1 MNTIPNTE
9 ETKKL
14 PQLVKGS
21 STYKLIVPENV
32 EEKIRYL
39 LRKFSNI
46 EWSGVLF
53 VTHEG
58 SFENNDLVITCKDIY
73 PMDLGNAIF
82 TEFTMN
88 EDVAAYMSENI
99 DLFDCDLQLIHSHH
113 QMSTQPSGTDLNT
126 LKEEG
131 NEKNCFV
138 SLIVNN
144 AGKYYAAITRKVQT
158 KSEVTVKKLGT
169 SYEFFGDGPKELEH
183 KDGSTTKVIEKE
195 VIEYFDLEIE
205 RHEVSNSLAYLDDR
219 FDEIAKKKAIEK
231 KNNYDSSNIAPTGTF
246 FDWMHYKP
254 VPKEQNLFND
264 ASDRELSRIP
274 YLKDDHMFNQT
285 ITDDWQP
292 DPKKIH
298 AAVVHM
304 ITCNLIINPE
314 KFDLKQWITKH
325 MKNVYIK
332 IFGESSIYESKH
344 NTCGAFSE
352 WRDFIIQYTLDY
364 FDTSDVPNFILEDDG
379 VFQSKI
385 AQAISDEIIEFINVN
400 SYIESYNEAL
410 LLNII

>member
-1 MNTIPNTE
+1 M
-9 ETKKL
+9 
-14 PQLVKGS
+14 KGS
-21 STYKLIVPENV
+21 SIYKLIVLENV

-39 LRKFSNI
+39 LRKFPST

-73 PMDLGNAIF
+73 PMDLGNATF

-99 DLFDCDLQLIHSHH
+99 ELFDCDLQLIHSHH
-113 QMSTQPSGTDLNT
+113 QMPTQPSGTDLNT

-131 NEKNCFV
+131 NERNCFV

-169 SYEFFGDGPKELEH
+169 SYEFFGEGAKNISPDHTE
-183 KDGSTTKVIEKE
+183 TTKVTEKE
-195 VIEYFDLEIE
+195 VIEYFDLEVE

-219 FDEIAKKKAIEK
+219 FDEIIEK
-231 KNNYDSSNIAPTGTF
+231 KAAERKKSNNSSNIPPTGTF
-246 FDWMHYKP
+246 FDWMHSKP
-254 VPKEQNLFND
+254 TPKEQNLFDD
-264 ASDRELSRIP
+264 APDRESPALPS
-274 YLKDDHMFNQT
+274 KGNSQSFQT
-285 ITDDWQP
+285 NTDDWWP

-298 AAVVHM
+298 TAVVH
-304 ITCNLIINPE
+304 IIACNLIINTD

-332 IFGESSIYESKH
+332 VFGESSMYECEH
-344 NTCGAFSE
+344 DACGAFCE
-352 WRDFIIQYTLDY
+352 WRDFIVQHTLDY
-364 FDTSDVPNFILEDDG
+364 FDTTDVPFDDANL
-379 VFQSKI
+379 FQSRI
-385 AQAISDEIIEFINVN
+385 AQSINDELSEYIDVNPFIASYMEALELYIIE
-400 SYIESYNEAL
+400 
-410 LLNII
+410 

>member
-1 MNTIPNTE
+1 M
-9 ETKKL
+9 
-14 PQLVKGS
+14 KGS
-21 STYKLIVPENV
+21 SIYKLIVPENV

-39 LRKFSNI
+39 LRKFPST

-73 PMDLGNAIF
+73 PMDLGNATF

-99 DLFDCDLQLIHSHH
+99 ELFDCDLQLIHSHH

-131 NEKNCFV
+131 NERNCFV

-169 SYEFFGDGPKELEH
+169 SYEFFGDGSKELEH
-183 KDGSTTKVIEKE
+183 KDETTTKVIEKE
-195 VIEYFDLEIE
+195 VIEYFDLEVE
-205 RHEVSNSLAYLDDR
+205 RHEVPNTLEYLDAR
-219 FDEIAKKKAIEK
+219 FDEIAKKKTIER
-231 KNNYDSSNIAPTGTF
+231 KNNWDSSNIAPTGHF
-246 FDWMHYKP
+246 FDWMHSKP
-254 VPKEQNLFND
+254 VPKEQELFGD
-264 ASDRELSRIP
+264 TSYREVPEKP
-274 YLKDDHMFNQT
+274 YKDDHMFNQT
-285 ITDDWQP
+285 ITDEWQP

-332 IFGESSIYESKH
+332 IFGESSIYESEH

-364 FDTSDVPNFILEDDG
+364 FDTSDVPDAIFDNGDI
-379 VFQSKI
+379 FQSRI
-385 AQAISDEIIEFINVN
+385 AQAMSDEIMEFIDVN
-400 SYIESYNEAL
+400 PYIEAYNEAL
-410 LLNII
+410 VLSIVE

>member
-1 MNTIPNTE
+1 M
-9 ETKKL
+9 
-14 PQLVKGS
+14 KGS
-21 STYKLIVPENV
+21 SIYKLIVPENV

-39 LRKFSNI
+39 LRKFPST

-73 PMDLGNAIF
+73 PMDLGNATF

-99 DLFDCDLQLIHSHH
+99 ELFDYDLQLIHSHH
-113 QMSTQPSGTDLNT
+113 QMLTQPSGTDLNT

-131 NEKNCFV
+131 NERNCFV

-169 SYEFFGDGPKELEH
+169 SYEFFGDGSKELEH
-183 KDGSTTKVIEKE
+183 KDETTTKVIEKE
-195 VIEYFDLEIE
+195 VIEYFDLEVE
-205 RHEVSNSLAYLDDR
+205 RHEVPNTLEYLDAR
-219 FDEIAKKKAIEK
+219 FDEIAKKKTIER
-231 KNNYDSSNIAPTGTF
+231 KNNWDSSNIAPTGHF
-246 FDWMHYKP
+246 FDWMHSKP
-254 VPKEQNLFND
+254 VPKEQNLFGD
-264 ASDRELSRIP
+264 TPYREVLEKP
-274 YLKDDHMFNQT
+274 YKDNHMFNPS

-314 KFDLKQWITKH
+314 KFDLKQWVTKH

-332 IFGESSIYESKH
+332 VFGEYSIYECEH

-352 WRDFIIQYTLDY
+352 WRDFIIQHTLDY
-364 FDTSDVPNFILEDDG
+364 FDTSNVPDAIFDDG
-379 VFQSKI
+379 IFQSRI
-385 AQAISDEIIEFINVN
+385 AQAMSDEIMEFIDVN
-400 SYIESYNEAL
+400 PYIEAYNEAL
-410 LLNII
+410 VLSIVE

>member
-1 MNTIPNTE
+1 M
-9 ETKKL
+9 
-14 PQLVKGS
+14 KGS
-21 STYKLIVPENV
+21 SIYKLIVPENV

-39 LRKFSNI
+39 LRKFPST

-53 VTHEG
+53 VTHQG

-73 PMDLGNAIF
+73 PMDLGNATF

-131 NEKNCFV
+131 NERNCFV
-138 SLIVNN
+138 SLIINN
-144 AGKYYAAITRKVQT
+144 AGKYYAAITRKIQT

-169 SYEFFGDGPKELEH
+169 SYEFFGDGSKELEH
-183 KDGSTTKVIEKE
+183 KDETTTKVIEKE
-195 VIEYFDLEIE
+195 IIEYFDLEVE

-219 FDEIAKKKAIEK
+219 FDEIMEKKATEGK
-231 KNNYDSSNIAPTGTF
+231 KNQFTVAHTDNF
-246 FDWMHYKP
+246 LDWMHSKP
-254 VPKEQNLFND
+254 VPKEQDLFD
-264 ASDRELSRIP
+264 DISDKEPQKISSI
-274 YLKDDHMFNQT
+274 KDDHMFNQT
-285 ITDDWQP
+285 ITNDWWP
-292 DPKKIH
+292 EPKKIH
-298 AAVVHM
+298 AAVVYM

-332 IFGESSIYESKH
+332 TFGESSVYECEH
-344 NTCGAFSE
+344 NACGAFCE
-352 WRDFIIQYTLDY
+352 WRDFIIQHTLDY
-364 FDTSDVPNFILEDDG
+364 FDTTDVPFDDANL
-379 VFQSKI
+379 FQSRI
-385 AQAISDEIIEFINVN
+385 AQSINDELSEYIDVNPFIASYMEALELYIIE
-400 SYIESYNEAL
+400 
-410 LLNII
+410 

>member
-1 MNTIPNTE
+1 M
-9 ETKKL
+9 KR
-14 PQLVKGS
+14 S
-21 STYKLIVPENV
+21 SIYKLIVPENV

-39 LRKFSNI
+39 LRKFPST

-53 VTHEG
+53 VTHQG

-73 PMDLGNAIF
+73 PMDLGNATF

-131 NEKNCFV
+131 NERNCFV

-144 AGKYYAAITRKVQT
+144 AGKYYAAITRKIQT

-169 SYEFFGDGPKELEH
+169 SYEFFGDGSKELEH
-183 KDGSTTKVIEKE
+183 KDETTTKAIEE
-195 VIEYFDLEIE
+195 EIIEYFDLEVE

-219 FDEIAKKKAIEK
+219 FDEIMEKKATEGK
-231 KNNYDSSNIAPTGTF
+231 KNQFTVAHTDNF
-246 FDWMHYKP
+246 LDWMHSKP
-254 VPKEQNLFND
+254 VPKEQDLFD
-264 ASDRELSRIP
+264 DISDKEPQKISSI
-274 YLKDDHMFNQT
+274 KDDHMFNQT
-285 ITDDWQP
+285 ITNDWWP
-292 DPKKIH
+292 EPKKIH
-298 AAVVHM
+298 AAVVYM

-332 IFGESSIYESKH
+332 TFGESSVYECEH
-344 NTCGAFSE
+344 NACGAFCE
-352 WRDFIIQYTLDY
+352 WRDFIIQHTLDY
-364 FDTSDVPNFILEDDG
+364 FDTTDVPFDDANL
-379 VFQSKI
+379 FQSRI
-385 AQAISDEIIEFINVN
+385 AQSINDELSEYIDVNPFIASYMEALELYIIE
-400 SYIESYNEAL
+400 
-410 LLNII
+410 

>member
-1 MNTIPNTE
+1 M
-9 ETKKL
+9 
-14 PQLVKGS
+14 KGS
-21 STYKLIVPENV
+21 SIYKLIVPENV

-39 LRKFSNI
+39 LRKFPST

-73 PMDLGNAIF
+73 PMDLGNATF

-99 DLFDCDLQLIHSHH
+99 ELFDCDLQLIHSHH

-131 NEKNCFV
+131 NERNCFV

-169 SYEFFGDGPKELEH
+169 SYEFFGDGSKELEH
-183 KDGSTTKVIEKE
+183 KDETTTKVIEKE
-195 VIEYFDLEIE
+195 VIEYFDLEVE
-205 RHEVSNSLAYLDDR
+205 RHEVPNTLEYLDAR
-219 FDEIAKKKAIEK
+219 FDEIAKKKVTERM
-231 KNNYDSSNIAPTGTF
+231 NNYDSSNIAPTGHF
-246 FDWMHYKP
+246 FDWMHSKP
-254 VPKEQNLFND
+254 VPKEQELFGD
-264 ASDRELSRIP
+264 TSYREVPEKP
-274 YLKDDHMFNQT
+274 YKDDHMFNPS

-292 DPKKIH
+292 DSKKIH

-314 KFDLKQWITKH
+314 KFDLKQWVTKH

-332 IFGESSIYESKH
+332 VFGEYSIYECEH

-352 WRDFIIQYTLDY
+352 WRDFIIQHTLDY
-364 FDTSDVPNFILEDDG
+364 FDTSNVPDAIFDDG
-379 VFQSKI
+379 IFQSRI
-385 AQAISDEIIEFINVN
+385 AQAMSDEIMEFIDVN
-400 SYIESYNEAL
+400 PYIEAYNEAL
-410 LLNII
+410 ILNIVE

>member
-1 MNTIPNTE
+1 M
-9 ETKKL
+9 
-14 PQLVKGS
+14 KGS
-21 STYKLIVPENV
+21 SIYKLIVLENV

-39 LRKFSNI
+39 LRKFPST
-46 EWSGVLF
+46 EWSGILF

-73 PMDLGNAIF
+73 PMDLGNATF

-99 DLFDCDLQLIHSHH
+99 ELFDCDLQLIHSHH
-113 QMSTQPSGTDLNT
+113 QMPTQPSGTDLNT

-131 NEKNCFV
+131 NERNCFV

-169 SYEFFGDGPKELEH
+169 FYEFFGEGAKNISPDHTE
-183 KDGSTTKVIEKE
+183 TTKVIEKE
-195 VIEYFDLEIE
+195 VIEYFDLEVE

-219 FDEIAKKKAIEK
+219 FDEIIEK
-231 KNNYDSSNIAPTGTF
+231 KAAERKKSNNSSNIPPTGTF
-246 FDWMHYKP
+246 FDWMHSKP
-254 VPKEQNLFND
+254 TPKEQNLFDD
-264 ASDRELSRIP
+264 APDRESPALPS
-274 YLKDDHMFNQT
+274 KGNSQSFQT
-285 ITDDWQP
+285 NTDDWWP

-298 AAVVHM
+298 TAVVH
-304 ITCNLIINPE
+304 IIACNLIINTD

-332 IFGESSIYESKH
+332 VFGESSMYECEH
-344 NTCGAFSE
+344 DACGAFCE
-352 WRDFIIQYTLDY
+352 WRDFIVQHTLDY
-364 FDTSDVPNFILEDDG
+364 FDTTDVPFDDANL
-379 VFQSKI
+379 FQSRI
-385 AQAISDEIIEFINVN
+385 AQSINDELSEYIDVNPFIASYMEALELYIIE
-400 SYIESYNEAL
+400 
-410 LLNII
+410 

>member
-1 MNTIPNTE
+1 M
-9 ETKKL
+9 KR
-14 PQLVKGS
+14 S
-21 STYKLIVPENV
+21 SIYKLIVPENV

-39 LRKFSNI
+39 LRKFPST

-53 VTHEG
+53 VTHQG

-73 PMDLGNAIF
+73 PMDLGNATF

-131 NEKNCFV
+131 NERNCFV

-144 AGKYYAAITRKVQT
+144 AGKYYAAITRKIQT
-158 KSEVTVKKLGT
+158 KSEVTAKKLGT
-169 SYEFFGDGPKELEH
+169 SYEFFGDGSKELEH
-183 KDGSTTKVIEKE
+183 KDETTTKVIEKE
-195 VIEYFDLEIE
+195 IIEYFDLEVE

-219 FDEIAKKKAIEK
+219 FDEIMEKKATEEK
-231 KNNYDSSNIAPTGTF
+231 KNQFTVAHTDNF
-246 FDWMHYKP
+246 LDWMHSKP
-254 VPKEQNLFND
+254 VPKEQDLFD
-264 ASDRELSRIP
+264 DISDKEPQKISSI
-274 YLKDDHMFNQT
+274 KDDHMFNQT
-285 ITDDWQP
+285 ITNDWWP
-292 DPKKIH
+292 EPKKIH
-298 AAVVHM
+298 AAVVYM

-332 IFGESSIYESKH
+332 TFGESSVYECEH
-344 NTCGAFSE
+344 NACGAFCE
-352 WRDFIIQYTLDY
+352 WRDFIIQHTLDY
-364 FDTSDVPNFILEDDG
+364 FDTTDVPFDDANL
-379 VFQSKI
+379 FQSRI
-385 AQAISDEIIEFINVN
+385 AQSINDELSEYIDVNPFIASYMEALELYIIE
-400 SYIESYNEAL
+400 
-410 LLNII
+410 

>member
-1 MNTIPNTE
+1 M
-9 ETKKL
+9 KR
-14 PQLVKGS
+14 S
-21 STYKLIVPENV
+21 SIYKLIVPENV

-39 LRKFSNI
+39 LRKFPST

-53 VTHEG
+53 VTHQG

-73 PMDLGNAIF
+73 PMDLGNATF

-131 NEKNCFV
+131 NERNCFV

-144 AGKYYAAITRKVQT
+144 AGKYYAAITRKIQT

-169 SYEFFGDGPKELEH
+169 SYEFFGDGSKELEH
-183 KDGSTTKVIEKE
+183 KDETTTKVIEKE
-195 VIEYFDLEIE
+195 IIEYFDLEVE

-219 FDEIAKKKAIEK
+219 FDEIMEKKATEGK
-231 KNNYDSSNIAPTGTF
+231 KNQFTVAHTDNFLN
-246 FDWMHYKP
+246 WMHSKP
-254 VPKEQNLFND
+254 VPKEQDLFD
-264 ASDRELSRIP
+264 DIP
-274 YLKDDHMFNQT
+274 DKEPQKISSIKDDHMFNQT
-285 ITDDWQP
+285 ITNDWLP
-292 DPKKIH
+292 EPKKIH
-298 AAVVHM
+298 AAVVYM

-332 IFGESSIYESKH
+332 TFGESSVYECEH
-344 NTCGAFSE
+344 NACGAFCE
-352 WRDFIIQYTLDY
+352 WRDFIIQHTLDY
-364 FDTSDVPNFILEDDG
+364 FDTTDVPFDDANL
-379 VFQSKI
+379 FQSRI
-385 AQAISDEIIEFINVN
+385 AQSINDELSEYIDVNPFIASYMEALELYIIE
-400 SYIESYNEAL
+400 
-410 LLNII
+410 

>member
-1 MNTIPNTE
+1 M
-9 ETKKL
+9 KR
-14 PQLVKGS
+14 S
-21 STYKLIVPENV
+21 SIYKLIVPENV

-39 LRKFSNI
+39 LRKFPST

-53 VTHEG
+53 VTHQG

-73 PMDLGNAIF
+73 PMDLGNATF

-131 NEKNCFV
+131 NERNCFV

-144 AGKYYAAITRKVQT
+144 AGKYYAAITRKIQT

-169 SYEFFGDGPKELEH
+169 SYEFFGDGSKELEH
-183 KDGSTTKVIEKE
+183 KDETTTKAIEE
-195 VIEYFDLEIE
+195 EIIEYFDLEVE

-219 FDEIAKKKAIEK
+219 FDEIMEKKATEGK
-231 KNNYDSSNIAPTGTF
+231 KNQFTVAHTDNF
-246 FDWMHYKP
+246 LDWMHSKP
-254 VPKEQNLFND
+254 VPKEQDLFD
-264 ASDRELSRIP
+264 DISDKEPQKISSI
-274 YLKDDHMFNQT
+274 KDDHMFNQT
-285 ITDDWQP
+285 ITNDWWP
-292 DPKKIH
+292 EPKKIH
-298 AAVVHM
+298 TAVVYM

-332 IFGESSIYESKH
+332 TFGESSVYECEH
-344 NTCGAFSE
+344 NACGAFCE
-352 WRDFIIQYTLDY
+352 WRDFIIQHTLDY
-364 FDTSDVPNFILEDDG
+364 FDTTDVPFDDANL
-379 VFQSKI
+379 FQSRI
-385 AQAISDEIIEFINVN
+385 AQSINDELSEYIDVNPFIASYMEALELYIIE
-400 SYIESYNEAL
+400 
-410 LLNII
+410 

>member
-1 MNTIPNTE
+1 M
-9 ETKKL
+9 
-14 PQLVKGS
+14 KGLS
-21 STYKLIVPENV
+21 IYKLIVPENV

-39 LRKFSNI
+39 LRKFPST

-73 PMDLGNAIF
+73 PMDLGNATF

-99 DLFDCDLQLIHSHH
+99 ELFDCDLQLIHSHH

-131 NEKNCFV
+131 NERNCFV

-169 SYEFFGDGPKELEH
+169 SYEFFGDGSKELEH
-183 KDGSTTKVIEKE
+183 KDETTTKVIEKE
-195 VIEYFDLEIE
+195 VIEYFDLEVE
-205 RHEVSNSLAYLDDR
+205 RHEVPNTLEYLDAR
-219 FDEIAKKKAIEK
+219 FDEITKRKATER

-254 VPKEQNLFND
+254 VPKEQNLFGD
-264 ASDRELSRIP
+264 TSDREDPKIP
-274 YLKDDHMFNQT
+274 YLRDDHIFNST
-285 ITDDWQP
+285 FTDDWQP

-304 ITCNLIINPE
+304 ITCNLILNPD

-352 WRDFIIQYTLDY
+352 WKDYIVQYTLDY
-364 FDTSDVPNFILEDDG
+364 FDSSNVPDSIFEMDG
-379 VFQSKI
+379 IFQSRI
-385 AQAISDEIIEFINVN
+385 AQAMSDELEEFINVN
-400 SYIESYNEAL
+400 PYIESYREAL
-410 LLNII
+410 FLNIIE

>member
-1 MNTIPNTE
+1 M
-9 ETKKL
+9 KR
-14 PQLVKGS
+14 S
-21 STYKLIVPENV
+21 SIYKLIVPENV

-39 LRKFSNI
+39 LRKFPST

-53 VTHEG
+53 VTHQG

-73 PMDLGNAIF
+73 PMDLGNATF

-131 NEKNCFV
+131 NERNCFV

-144 AGKYYAAITRKVQT
+144 AGKYYAAITRKIQT

-169 SYEFFGDGPKELEH
+169 SYEFFGDGSKELEH
-183 KDGSTTKVIEKE
+183 KDETTTKVIEKE
-195 VIEYFDLEIE
+195 IIEYFDLEVE

-219 FDEIAKKKAIEK
+219 FDEIMEKKATEGK
-231 KNNYDSSNIAPTGTF
+231 KNQFTVAHTDNF
-246 FDWMHYKP
+246 LDWMHSKP
-254 VPKEQNLFND
+254 VPKEQDLFD
-264 ASDRELSRIP
+264 DISDKEPQKISSI
-274 YLKDDHMFNQT
+274 KDDHMFNQT
-285 ITDDWQP
+285 ITNDWWP
-292 DPKKIH
+292 KPKKIH
-298 AAVVHM
+298 AAVVYM

-332 IFGESSIYESKH
+332 TFGESSVYECEH
-344 NTCGAFSE
+344 NACGAFCE
-352 WRDFIIQYTLDY
+352 WRDFIIQHTLDY
-364 FDTSDVPNFILEDDG
+364 FDTTDVPFDDANL
-379 VFQSKI
+379 FQSRI
-385 AQAISDEIIEFINVN
+385 AQSINDELSEYIDVNPFIASYMEALELYIIE
-400 SYIESYNEAL
+400 
-410 LLNII
+410 

>member
-1 MNTIPNTE
+1 M
-9 ETKKL
+9 
-14 PQLVKGS
+14 KGS
-21 STYKLIVPENV
+21 SIYKLIVPENV
-32 EEKIRYL
+32 EKKIRYL
-39 LRKFSNI
+39 LRKFPST

-53 VTHEG
+53 ITHEG

-73 PMDLGNAIF
+73 PMDLGNATF

-99 DLFDCDLQLIHSHH
+99 ELFDCDLQLIHSHH

-131 NEKNCFV
+131 NERNCFV

-169 SYEFFGDGPKELEH
+169 SYEFFGDGSKEVEH
-183 KDGSTTKVIEKE
+183 DNTETTKVVEKE
-195 VIEYFDLEIE
+195 VIEYFDLEVE
-205 RHEVSNSLAYLDDR
+205 RHEVPNTLAYLDDR
-219 FDEIAKKKAIEK
+219 FDEIAKKKATER
-231 KNNYDSSNIAPTGTF
+231 KNNWDSSNIAPTGHF
-246 FDWMHYKP
+246 FDWMHSKP
-254 VPKEQNLFND
+254 VSKEQDLFGD
-264 ASDRELSRIP
+264 TSYREVTEKP
-274 YLKDDHMFNQT
+274 YRDDHMFNPS
-285 ITDDWQP
+285 IADDWQP

-304 ITCNLIINPE
+304 ITCNLIINPD
-314 KFDLKQWITKH
+314 KFDFKQWVTKH

-332 IFGESSIYESKH
+332 IFGETSIYECEH

-352 WRDFIIQYTLDY
+352 WRDFIIQHTLDY
-364 FDTSDVPNFILEDDG
+364 FDTTDVPDSMWDD
-379 VFQSKI
+379 VNLFQSRI
-385 AQAISDEIIEFINVN
+385 AQAMRDEIMEFIDVN
-400 SYIESYNEAL
+400 PYIEAYNEAL
-410 LLNII
+410 VLNIVE

>member
-1 MNTIPNTE
+1 M
-9 ETKKL
+9 KK
-14 PQLVKGS
+14 S
-21 STYKLIVPENV
+21 SIYKLIVPKNV

-39 LRKFSNI
+39 LRKFPST

-73 PMDLGNAIF
+73 PMDLGNAAF

-99 DLFDCDLQLIHSHH
+99 ELFDCDLQLIHSHH

-131 NEKNCFV
+131 NERNCFV

-144 AGKYYAAITRKVQT
+144 AGKYYAAITRKIQT

-169 SYEFFGDGPKELEH
+169 SYEFFGEGAKEVGHE
-183 KDGSTTKVIEKE
+183 DTTTTKVIEKE
-195 VIEYFDLEIE
+195 VIEYFDLEVE
-205 RHEVSNSLAYLDDR
+205 RHEIPNTLAYLDDR
-219 FDEIAKKKAIEK
+219 FDEIAKKKATER
-231 KNNYDSSNIAPTGTF
+231 KNNWDSSNIAPTGHF
-246 FDWMHYKP
+246 FDWMHSKS
-254 VPKEQNLFND
+254 VPKEQNLFGD
-264 ASDRELSRIP
+264 TP
-274 YLKDDHMFNQT
+274 YNEVLKYPYKDDHMFNQT
-285 ITDDWQP
+285 TEFDWQP

-298 AAVVHM
+298 AAVVYM
-304 ITCNLIINPE
+304 ITCNLIINPD
-314 KFDLKQWITKH
+314 KFDLKQWVTKH

-332 IFGESSIYESKH
+332 IFGESSIYECEH

-352 WRDFIIQYTLDY
+352 WRDFIIQHTLDY
-364 FDTSDVPNFILEDDG
+364 FDTTGVPDSMWDDVNL
-379 VFQSKI
+379 FQSRI
-385 AQAISDEIIEFINVN
+385 AQAMRDEIMEFIDVN
-400 SYIESYNEAL
+400 PYIEAYNEAL
-410 LLNII
+410 VLNIVE

>member
-1 MNTIPNTE
+1 MNAINTE

-21 STYKLIVPENV
+21 SIYKLVVPENV

-39 LRKFSNI
+39 LRKFPST

-58 SFENNDLVITCKDIY
+58 SFENNDLVITCEDIY
-73 PMDLGNAIF
+73 PMDLGNATF

-88 EDVAAYMSENI
+88 EDVAAYMAENI
-99 DLFDCDLQLIHSHH
+99 ELFDCDTAILHSHH
-113 QMSTQPSGTDLNT
+113 CMTSTPSGTDLNT

-131 NEKNCFV
+131 NERNCFV

-169 SYEFFGDGPKELEH
+169 SYEFFGEGAKEVEH
-183 KDGSTTKVIEKE
+183 DNTETTKVIEKE
-195 VIEYFDLEIE
+195 VIEYFDLEVE
-205 RHEVSNSLAYLDDR
+205 RHVVPNTLAYLDDR
-219 FDEIAKKKAIEK
+219 FDEIAKKKATER
-231 KNNYDSSNIAPTGTF
+231 KNNWDSSNIAPTGTF
-246 FDWMHYKP
+246 FDWMHSKP
-254 VPKEQNLFND
+254 VPKEQELFGD
-264 ASDRELSRIP
+264 TSYREVLEKP
-274 YLKDDHMFNQT
+274 YKDDHMFNPS

-314 KFDLKQWITKH
+314 KFDLKQWVTKH
-325 MKNVYIK
+325 MKNVYIR
-332 IFGESSIYESKH
+332 IFGESSIYECEH

-352 WRDFIIQYTLDY
+352 WRDFIIQHTLDY
-364 FDTSDVPNFILEDDG
+364 FDTTDVPDSMWDD
-379 VFQSKI
+379 VNLFQSRI
-385 AQAISDEIIEFINVN
+385 AQAMRDEIMEFIDVN
-400 SYIESYNEAL
+400 PYIEAYNEAL
-410 LLNII
+410 VLNIVE

>member
-1 MNTIPNTE
+1 M
-9 ETKKL
+9 
-14 PQLVKGS
+14 KGS
-21 STYKLIVPENV
+21 SIYKLIVPENV

-39 LRKFSNI
+39 LRKFPST

-58 SFENNDLVITCKDIY
+58 SFEDNDLVITCKDIY
-73 PMDLGNAIF
+73 PMDLGNATF

-99 DLFDCDLQLIHSHH
+99 ELFDCDLQLIHSHH

-131 NEKNCFV
+131 SERNCFV

-169 SYEFFGDGPKELEH
+169 SYEFFGEGAKEIKHENTT
-183 KDGSTTKVIEKE
+183 TTKVVEKE
-195 VIEYFDLEIE
+195 VIEYFDLEVE

-219 FDEIAKKKAIEK
+219 FDEIIEK
-231 KNNYDSSNIAPTGTF
+231 KATEKKNQFTVAPTDNF
-246 FDWMHYKP
+246 LDWMHSKP

-264 ASDRELSRIP
+264 SPDKEFSKTP
-274 YLKDDHMFNQT
+274 YLKDDHMFNH
-285 ITDDWQP
+285 IVDDWQP

-298 AAVVHM
+298 AAVIHM

-314 KFDLKQWITKH
+314 KFDLKQWVTKH

-332 IFGESSIYESKH
+332 VFGEYSIYECEH

-352 WRDFIIQYTLDY
+352 WRDFIIQHTLDY
-364 FDTSDVPNFILEDDG
+364 FDTSNVPDAIFDDG
-379 VFQSKI
+379 IFQSRI
-385 AQAISDEIIEFINVN
+385 AQAMRDEIMEFINVN
-400 SYIESYNEAL
+400 PYIEAYNEAL
-410 LLNII
+410 ILNIVE

>member
-1 MNTIPNTE
+1 M
-9 ETKKL
+9 
-14 PQLVKGS
+14 KGS
-21 STYKLIVPENV
+21 SIYKLIVPENV

-39 LRKFSNI
+39 LRKFPST

-53 VTHEG
+53 VTHKG

-73 PMDLGNAIF
+73 PMDLGNATF

-99 DLFDCDLQLIHSHH
+99 ELFDCDLQLIHSHH

-131 NEKNCFV
+131 NERNCFV

-169 SYEFFGDGPKELEH
+169 SYEFFGDGSKELEH
-183 KDGSTTKVIEKE
+183 KDETTTKVIEKE
-195 VIEYFDLEIE
+195 VIEYFDLEVE
-205 RHEVSNSLAYLDDR
+205 RHEVPNTLEYLDAR
-219 FDEIAKKKAIEK
+219 FDEIAKKKTIER
-231 KNNYDSSNIAPTGTF
+231 KNNWDSSNIAPTGHF
-246 FDWMHYKP
+246 FDWMHSKP
-254 VPKEQNLFND
+254 VPKEQNLFGD
-264 ASDRELSRIP
+264 TPYREVPEKP
-274 YLKDDHMFNQT
+274 YKDDHMLNPS

-314 KFDLKQWITKH
+314 KFDLKQWVTKH

-332 IFGESSIYESKH
+332 VFGEYSIYECEH

-352 WRDFIIQYTLDY
+352 WRDFIIQHTLDY
-364 FDTSDVPNFILEDDG
+364 FDTSNVPDAIFDDG
-379 VFQSKI
+379 IFQSRI
-385 AQAISDEIIEFINVN
+385 AQAMSDEIMEFIDVN
-400 SYIESYNEAL
+400 PYIEAYNEAL
-410 LLNII
+410 VLSIVE

>member
-1 MNTIPNTE
+1 M
-9 ETKKL
+9 
-14 PQLVKGS
+14 KGS
-21 STYKLIVPENV
+21 SIYKLIVPENV

-39 LRKFSNI
+39 LRKFPST

-53 VTHEG
+53 VTHKG

-73 PMDLGNAIF
+73 PMDLGNATF

-99 DLFDCDLQLIHSHH
+99 ELFDCDLQLIHSHH

-131 NEKNCFV
+131 NERNCFV

-169 SYEFFGDGPKELEH
+169 SYEFFGDGSKEVEH
-183 KDGSTTKVIEKE
+183 DNTETTKVIEKE
-195 VIEYFDLEIE
+195 VIEYFDLEVE
-205 RHEVSNSLAYLDDR
+205 RHEVPNTLEYLDAR
-219 FDEIAKKKAIEK
+219 FDEIAKKKVTER
-231 KNNYDSSNIAPTGTF
+231 KNNYDSSNIAPTGHF
-246 FDWMHYKP
+246 FDWMHNKS
-254 VPKEQNLFND
+254 VPKEQDLFGD
-264 ASDRELSRIP
+264 TSYREVPEKP
-274 YLKDDHMFNQT
+274 YKDDHMFNPS

-292 DPKKIH
+292 DSKKIH

-314 KFDLKQWITKH
+314 KFDLKQWVTKH

-332 IFGESSIYESKH
+332 VFGEYSIYECEH

-352 WRDFIIQYTLDY
+352 WRDFIIQHTLDY
-364 FDTSDVPNFILEDDG
+364 FDTSNVPDAIFDDG
-379 VFQSKI
+379 IFQSRI
-385 AQAISDEIIEFINVN
+385 AQAMSDEIMEFIDVN
-400 SYIESYNEAL
+400 PYIEAYNEAL
-410 LLNII
+410 ILNIVE

>member
-1 MNTIPNTE
+1 
-9 ETKKL
+9 
-14 PQLVKGS
+14 
-21 STYKLIVPENV
+21 
-32 EEKIRYL
+32 
-39 LRKFSNI
+39 
-46 EWSGVLF
+46 
-53 VTHEG
+53 
-58 SFENNDLVITCKDIY
+58 
-73 PMDLGNAIF
+73 MDLGNATF

-99 DLFDCDLQLIHSHH
+99 DLFDCDLQLVHSHH

-131 NEKNCFV
+131 NERNCFV

-169 SYEFFGDGPKELEH
+169 SYEFFGDGSKELEH
-183 KDGSTTKVIEKE
+183 KDETTTKVIEKE
-195 VIEYFDLEIE
+195 IIEYFDLEVE
-205 RHEVSNSLAYLDDR
+205 RHEVPNTLEYLDAR
-219 FDEIAKKKAIEK
+219 FDEIAKKKTIERK
-231 KNNYDSSNIAPTGTF
+231 DNWNSSNIAPTGHF
-246 FDWMHYKP
+246 FDWMHSKP
-254 VPKEQNLFND
+254 VPKEQNLFGDNPNKET
-264 ASDRELSRIP
+264 SVIP
-274 YLKDDHMFNQT
+274 YLRDDHMFHPS
-285 ITDDWQP
+285 IIDDWKP

-304 ITCNLIINPE
+304 ITCNLILNPD

-352 WRDFIIQYTLDY
+352 WRDYIVQYTLDY
-364 FDTSDVPNFILEDDG
+364 FDSSNVPDSIFEMDG
-379 VFQSKI
+379 IFQSRI
-385 AQAISDEIIEFINVN
+385 AQAMSDELEEFINVN
-400 SYIESYNEAL
+400 PYIESYNEAL
-410 LLNII
+410 LLNIIE

>member
-1 MNTIPNTE
+1 M
-9 ETKKL
+9 
-14 PQLVKGS
+14 KGS
-21 STYKLIVPENV
+21 SIYKLIVPENV

-39 LRKFSNI
+39 LRKFPST

-73 PMDLGNAIF
+73 PMDLGNATF

-99 DLFDCDLQLIHSHH
+99 ELFDCDLQLIHSHH

-131 NEKNCFV
+131 NERNCFV

-158 KSEVTVKKLGT
+158 KSKVTVKKLGT
-169 SYEFFGDGPKELEH
+169 SYEFFGEGAKEVKHE
-183 KDGSTTKVIEKE
+183 DTTTTKVVEKE
-195 VIEYFDLEIE
+195 VIEYFDLEVE

-219 FDEIAKKKAIEK
+219 FDEIIEK
-231 KNNYDSSNIAPTGTF
+231 KATEEKKKQFTVAPTDNF
-246 FDWMHYKP
+246 LDWMHSKP
-254 VPKEQNLFND
+254 VLKKQNLFND
-264 ASDRELSRIP
+264 SPDKEFSKTP
-274 YLKDDHMFNQT
+274 YLKDDHMFNHT
-285 ITDDWQP
+285 VDDWQP
-292 DPKKIH
+292 DPKKVH

-314 KFDLKQWITKH
+314 KFDLKQWIMKH

-332 IFGESSIYESKH
+332 IFGEYSVYECEH

-352 WRDFIIQYTLDY
+352 WRDFIIQHTLDY
-364 FDTSDVPNFILEDDG
+364 FDTTDVPESMWDG
-379 VFQSKI
+379 ADLFQSRI
-385 AQAISDEIIEFINVN
+385 AQSIKDEIMEFVDVN
-400 SYIESYNEAL
+400 PFITSYMDAL
-410 LLNII
+410 DLYIVE

>member
-1 MNTIPNTE
+1 M
-9 ETKKL
+9 KR
-14 PQLVKGS
+14 S
-21 STYKLIVPENV
+21 SIYKLIVPENV

-39 LRKFSNI
+39 LRKFPST

-53 VTHEG
+53 VTHQG

-73 PMDLGNAIF
+73 PMDLGNATF

-131 NEKNCFV
+131 NERNCFV

-144 AGKYYAAITRKVQT
+144 AGKYYAAITRKIQT

-169 SYEFFGDGPKELEH
+169 SYEFFGDGSKELEH
-183 KDGSTTKVIEKE
+183 KDETTTKVIEKE
-195 VIEYFDLEIE
+195 IIEYFDLEVE

-219 FDEIAKKKAIEK
+219 FDEIMEKKATEGK
-231 KNNYDSSNIAPTGTF
+231 KNQFTVAHTDNF
-246 FDWMHYKP
+246 LDWMHSKP
-254 VPKEQNLFND
+254 VPKEQDLFD
-264 ASDRELSRIP
+264 DIP
-274 YLKDDHMFNQT
+274 DKEPQKISSIKDDHMFNQT
-285 ITDDWQP
+285 ITNDWLP
-292 DPKKIH
+292 EPKKIH
-298 AAVVHM
+298 AAVVYM

-332 IFGESSIYESKH
+332 TFGESSVYECEH
-344 NTCGAFSE
+344 NACGAFCE
-352 WRDFIIQYTLDY
+352 WRDFIIQHTLDY
-364 FDTSDVPNFILEDDG
+364 FDTTDVPFDDANL
-379 VFQSKI
+379 FQSRI
-385 AQAISDEIIEFINVN
+385 AQSINDELSEYIDVNPFIASYMEALELYIIE
-400 SYIESYNEAL
+400 
-410 LLNII
+410 